1 MAAGFPTWLSD
12 LPSHGKERVL
22 VQRKGFSRHLTEMDP
37 LKNDFSHQLQVGQ
50 ALHFRASQA
59 EAFGFA
65 SGL

>member
-1 MAAGFPTWLSD
+1 